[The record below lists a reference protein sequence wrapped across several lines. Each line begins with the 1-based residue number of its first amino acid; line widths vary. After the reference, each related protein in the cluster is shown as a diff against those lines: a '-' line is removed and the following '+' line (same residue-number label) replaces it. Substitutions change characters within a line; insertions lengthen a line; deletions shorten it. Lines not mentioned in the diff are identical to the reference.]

1 MKKGMLP
8 LIVGNWKMN
17 PPSVTIATSLAKN
30 IKTAVGK
37 IDGVDIVIAPPTVYI
52 ASVHAILKHSKT
64 IALGVQTIH
73 HEKLGAFTGEISIPM
88 VHEFLVKYIILG
100 HSERRAIGED
110 DITINEKLT
119 ATLKAG
125 MTAILCI
132 GEKTRDVGGLYL
144 SGIEKQIRA
153 GLVGVSR
160 TKLSQVVIAY
170 EPVWAIGSGVTP
182 TADDIHEMRL
192 FIEKIISD
200 MYERNYAQKVRV
212 LYGGS
217 VDEKNARE
225 LFVGGT
231 VDGFLVGGASL
242 HAKTFRDIIIS
253 VLPSH

>member
-1 MKKGMLP
+1 MKKGIPP

-17 PPSVTIATSLAKN
+17 PLSVATATSLAKN
-30 IKTAVGK
+30 IKIAVGK
-37 IDGVDIVIAPPTVYI
+37 VDDVDIVIAPPMVYI

-88 VHEFLVKYIILG
+88 VHEFSVRYIILG
-100 HSERRAIGED
+100 HSERRALGED
-110 DITINEKLT
+110 DVTINEKLT

-132 GEKTRDVGGLYL
+132 GEKKRDVGGLYL
-144 SGIEKQIRA
+144 SSIEKQIRS
-153 GLVGVSR
+153 GLAGVSK

-182 TADDIHEMRL
+182 TAEEMYEMRL
-192 FIEKIISD
+192 FIEKILSD
-200 MYERNYAQKVRV
+200 MYERIYAQKVRV

-217 VDEKNARE
+217 VNEKNART
-225 LFVGGT
+225 LFMEST

-242 HAKTFRDIIIS
+242 HADTFAQIVMGVRPI
-253 VLPSH
+253 